1 MRKEQP
7 NTEEKIRGVIM
18 QKDDLSSE
26 YAKER
31 NSQKSIVV
39 YTGETPHRIFLPYGF
54 YYHRNDF
61 STYHTHSS
69 YHEVIILV
77 GDCEFVAGD
86 EVLKLEGTNVL
97 TMPPKI
103 FHKLLTTENV
113 LACTFFIDTAFD
125 FSVKKLP
132 DDIVRTF
139 FKECERAHETN
150 DHSIVAPYISLILS
164 YCINTGAIE
173 PENVTDYALAIDG
186 FFNMHYM
193 EDITLDNLAE
203 ALHVSLTHA
212 HRLVQKHTGVTFK
225 EELTVRRLKV
235 ADYLTKHRGMNL
247 TEAAVAVGFGS
258 YTAFWKARAKYKD
271 KY

>member
-39 YTGETPHRIFLPYGF
+39 YTGETPHRIFVPYGF

-103 FHKLLTTENV
+103 FHKMLTTENV

-132 DDIVRTF
+132 
-139 FKECERAHETN
+139 
-150 DHSIVAPYISLILS
+150 
-164 YCINTGAIE
+164 
-173 PENVTDYALAIDG
+173 
-186 FFNMHYM
+186 
-193 EDITLDNLAE
+193 EDIDYSEIVGLRLESAE
-203 ALHVSLTHA
+203 KLNKIRPMNIGQASRISGVSPADVSVL
-212 HRLVQKHTGVTFK
+212 LIYLSGGKNHTV
-225 EELTVRRLKV
+225 
-235 ADYLTKHRGMNL
+235 
-247 TEAAVAVGFGS
+247 S
-258 YTAFWKARAKYKD
+258 
-271 KY
+271 